1 MTTDTP
7 NKVIVDCSTGEQ
19 TIVPLTASEIT
30 ELETARIAAEAER
43 AEREAAEQATAAA
56 KGAAQQKLLSL
67 GLTAEEIAAL
77 TK

>member
-1 MTTDTP
+1 MTDTTLTAVEV
-7 NKVIVDCSTGEQ
+7 NCTTGE
-19 TIVPLTASEIT
+19 TTTRLLTAEEIAQR
-30 ELETARIAAEAER
+30 EIDLAAVTAQR